1 MSQFSQTFVAYHGCG
16 SCYQDGTNK
25 IVPKNRRC
33 IMQTYNPFWKNPMDV
48 RNRVEKRA
56 QLEIKTKASR
66 KCQRRYQKWVNSLT
80 SDDWD
85 FTSDWE
91 SDSDLESSGTDISLA
106 NNSSETEKKLSD
118 DKLITDIKTE
128 QNLTPIPESLANNI
142 TEYKV

>member
-1 MSQFSQTFVAYHGCG
+1 MVAEIVIKMAQTKLF
-16 SCYQDGTNK
+16 QK
-25 IVPKNRRC
+25 IEDVLCKHIIRFGKKK
-33 IMQTYNPFWKNPMDV
+33 TMDV
-48 RNRVEKRA
+48 RNRVETTG
-56 QLEIKTKASR
+56 QLKIKTKASR
-66 KCQRRYQKWVNSLT
+66 KFQRRYQKCVDSLT